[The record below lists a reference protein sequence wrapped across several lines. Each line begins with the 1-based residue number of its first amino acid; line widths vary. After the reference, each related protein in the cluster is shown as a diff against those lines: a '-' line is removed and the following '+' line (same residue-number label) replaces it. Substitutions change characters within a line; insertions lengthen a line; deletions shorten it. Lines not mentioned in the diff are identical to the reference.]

1 MAMSVTEL
9 ERSLRALRL
18 SGMSATLQAR
28 ALAVASHEM
37 DFIEAFSW
45 LVQDE
50 LDRRRSRLLD
60 RRYALSGL
68 AERKDLK
75 AFDWG
80 YNPSIP
86 KRAVLELATLKF
98 VDERDDAL
106 LIGKPG
112 TGKSHI
118 AKAIALLAVN
128 RGYKV
133 LYREAHQLIEDIH
146 EARELGEIRK
156 LRAQLKAA
164 ELLVIDDLFLR
175 KLPAGAGDELADVL
189 MSRYEK
195 ASTVITSNRDLDD
208 WAKLLGD
215 VVVVGAADRPSHAPR
230 TPAQVRR
237 QELAAKGGSRAHCE
251 ARIIRVTSPRP
262 VAGVGEFDPAT
273 GGGV

>member
-1 MAMSVTEL
+1 MTMSFTEL

-28 ALAVASHEM
+28 ALAVATHEM

-75 AFDWG
+75 DFDWG
-80 YNPSIP
+80 YNPTIP
-86 KRAVLELATLKF
+86 KRAVLELAVLKF
-98 VDERDDAL
+98 VDAREDAL

-118 AKAIALLAVN
+118 AKALAFAAVN

-146 EARELGEIRK
+146 EARELGQLRK
-156 LRAQLKAA
+156 LRTQLKAA

-175 KLPAGAGDELADVL
+175 RLPAGTGDEFADVL

-195 ASTVITSNRDLDD
+195 ASTIITSNRGLDD

-215 VVVVGAADRPSHAPR
+215 VVIVGPLIDRLMHHGHLLKFDGKSWRLKEAA
-230 TPAQVRR
+230 
-237 QELAAKGGSRAHCE
+237 
-251 ARIIRVTSPRP
+251 ARIAKRGS
-262 VAGVGEFDPAT
+262 AE
-273 GGGV
+273 

>member
-1 MAMSVTEL
+1 MAMSITEL
-9 ERSLRALRL
+9 EHSLRALRL

-68 AERKDLK
+68 AERKDFK
-75 AFDWG
+75 DFDWS

-86 KRAVLELATLKF
+86 RRAVLELATLKF
-98 VDERDDAL
+98 IDARDDAL
-106 LIGKPG
+106 LIGRPG

-118 AKAIALLAVN
+118 AKALALLAVN

-133 LYREAHQLIEDIH
+133 IYREAHQLIEDIN

-164 ELLVIDDLFLR
+164 ELLLIDDLFLR
-175 KLPAGAGDELADVL
+175 KLPASAGDELADVL
-189 MSRYEK
+189 MNRYEK
-195 ASTVITSNRDLDD
+195 ASTIITSNRALDD

-215 VVVVGAADRPSHAPR
+215 VVVVGPLLDRLMHHGHLLKFEGKSWRLKEAAARLAKQPSAN
-230 TPAQVRR
+230 
-237 QELAAKGGSRAHCE
+237 
-251 ARIIRVTSPRP
+251 
-262 VAGVGEFDPAT
+262 
-273 GGGV
+273 